1 MTKRDWVF
9 KRNCSLTPRQLA
21 KAYAALSLGSLS
33 VATYFTIQ
41 GAWYIF
47 GFSILELLAVGLAF
61 LHYAR
66 HATDREHIALTDDCL
81 LVELVQAERAQQYKL
96 NVRCARIAL
105 PASHRDLIGLEARGV
120 KVEVGR
126 FLTERR
132 RREFAQELKNEL
144 RSATAPQ
151 GWTEF

>member
-21 KAYAALSLGSLS
+21 KAYAVLSLGSLS
-33 VATYFTIQ
+33 VATYFSIK

-66 HATDREHIALTDDCL
+66 HATDHEHIALTGNCL
-81 LVELVQAERAQQYKL
+81 LVELVQAERAQQYEL
-96 NVRCARIAL
+96 DVRCARIDL
-105 PASHRDLIGLEARGV
+105 PTSHRDLIGVEARGV
-120 KVEVGR
+120 RVEIGR
-126 FLTERR
+126 FLTEQKRR
-132 RREFAQELKNEL
+132 AFAYEL
-144 RSATAPQ
+144 RHELQSALAS
-151 GWTEF
+151 GG